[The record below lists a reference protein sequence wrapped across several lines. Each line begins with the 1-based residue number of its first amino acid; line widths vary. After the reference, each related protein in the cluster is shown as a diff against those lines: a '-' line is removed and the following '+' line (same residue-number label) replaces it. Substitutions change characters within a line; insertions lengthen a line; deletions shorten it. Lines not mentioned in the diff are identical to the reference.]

1 MAKKKSTSAPEI
13 QNEIISNWV
22 ESNSNRLNEI
32 SVENPSLSQA
42 INKALNYLNNFL
54 GGTKKI
60 ESSFELTPQLKKWR
74 IKTAEELEQ
83 DRVSELNLGNIP
95 NDLYGKY
102 LFEVLDESSLTE
114 ISRAGSS
121 KFEGV
126 TKDGYVIYNAQIT
139 NSPLPKPKEWR
150 VKTEE
155 EFISEYGKN
164 WRGVVDWVVN
174 DEKNIFFGKPLKDIL
189 VEEDVNTLPQ
199 LTLKNIEKRLLK
211 TKPEL
216 DPRGRGLEYYFGKM
230 EITQNPHPD
239 DQWKSFNELNIGD
252 RFIIKSKEDL
262 FDGKT
267 NGYRTYVIKSLN
279 FKGNVLYEL
288 PSVIN
293 PLTNSPVSYDNSVD
307 VFEQAIEKGVI
318 KPIVKQPKFTENE
331 EIKFEGN
338 QSVKILSIGYDGILQ
353 QYNYRVYSSVD
364 GQESVF
370 DENLVSGLAKI
381 SQKIRNEFKPVSELQ
396 EGDYFVQQDPAI
408 YLNNEKTNGL
418 EVWQVLSYT
427 SDWMELLISKLGTKP
442 VKVETEKFLES
453 FSTTSKKIL
462 RKKPKYNWADVVK
475 SPNGL
480 PDVVVLSLG
489 YDLGKLMYT
498 YWVRVEGQ
506 GETLWNDKTLDDYAT
521 PLPSEKSKTTDID
534 LNKENLKIKVK
545 TEAEAI
551 AFQEWAFERGA
562 EWLGGGKS
570 PEETKEKYF
579 FIEDKTLYYAELES
593 TYEEYSL
600 PLREVTLEEL
610 GIVVP
615 VSQRLIAVKKT
626 TKKVNWTYLGAQ
638 RPNYL
643 EILDILKKRRLSK
656 DDKVKIAIFF
666 GNLSMLTKGSVDY
679 ENYEKN
685 REAEA
690 IEYGESFTQN
700 FPEFYQRYEVYTD
713 YQDLIGLNAI
723 VQPTDLVTYD
733 WIQDIVFPMI
743 KDLLDS
749 SNDNL
754 KVRNYIIE
762 VEKQNRGFSLVENE
776 VRAAEEAAKK
786 PSKKSALDK
795 YKTDDDDLE
804 SALEDLDI

>member
-42 INKALNYLNNFL
+42 INQALNYLNNFL

-60 ESSFELTPQLKKWR
+60 ESSFELTPQLKEWR

-114 ISRAGSS
+114 ISRAGSA

-239 DQWKSFNELNIGD
+239 DQWKSFNELKIGD
-252 RFIIKSKEDL
+252 RFIIKSDEDL

-293 PLTNSPVSYDNSVD
+293 PLTNSPVSYENSV
-307 VFEQAIEKGVI
+307 VTFEQAIEKRVI
-318 KPIVKQPKFTENE
+318 KPIVAQTKFTENE
-331 EIKFEGN
+331 EIIFEGN
-338 QSVKILSIGYDGILQ
+338 QSIKILSIGYDGILQ

-370 DENLVSGLAKI
+370 DEKLVSGLSEI

-427 SDWMELLISKLGTKP
+427 SAWVELLISKLGTKP

-462 RKKPKYNWADVVK
+462 RKKPKYSWADVVK

-480 PDVVVLSLG
+480 PDVTVLSVG

-521 PLPSEKSKTTDID
+521 PLTSEKSKTPDID
-534 LNKENLKIKVK
+534 LTKENIKIKVK

-562 EWLGGGKS
+562 EWRGGGKS
-570 PEETKEKYF
+570 PEYTKEKYF
-579 FIEDKTLYYAELES
+579 FIEDKTLSYAELES
-593 TYEEYSL
+593 TFEEYSL

-610 GIVVP
+610 GVVVP
-615 VSQRLIAVKKT
+615 ISQTLTAVKKT
-626 TKKVNWTYLGAQ
+626 PQKVNWTYLGAQ

-700 FPEFYQRYEVYTD
+700 FREFYQRYEVYTD
-713 YQDLIGLNAI
+713 YQDLVGLNAI
-723 VQPTDLVTYD
+723 VQPTDLITYD
-733 WIQDIVFPMI
+733 WIQDIIFPII
-743 KDLLDS
+743 KDVLDS

-776 VRAAEEAAKK
+776 VRAAGEAAKK

-804 SALEDLDI
+804 SALEDLEI